1 MSKEIPHGVTGDNVI
16 ECYVTDEINIMYY
29 LQNLMVICHELSH
42 MILKIYYPQ
51 IRGTLSYNDTW
62 GKAGEERN
70 FFSTEIHNR
79 VYEGRTRKLKTWHKN
94 KEFSFYGV
102 DIADLTNLR
111 NVDNGF

>member
-1 MSKEIPHGVTGDNVI
+1 
-16 ECYVTDEINIMYY
+16 
-29 LQNLMVICHELSH
+29 
-42 MILKIYYPQ
+42 MIL
-51 IRGTLSYNDTW
+51 
-62 GKAGEERN
+62 GERQGRKGIS
-70 FFSTEIHNR
+70 FSTEIHNR